1 MAGTALRSPCGGD
14 GQKIRSRG
22 AAAGT
27 WPRPFPASSAGLCA
41 AGSRGRVPR
50 GWATAAAVRV
60 ARVADPAGR
69 GWRRV
74 RNADMPRSSS
84 PSSTAPPRKPFDG
97 PRRPVP
103 RSPVRPVRV
112 ALRRGRRHRND
123 AAPRIRCSVP
133 DHPEA
138 SPVRT
143 RLPSPARA
151 RGRSGLPGRRGPGAG
166 TSVRA
171 LRAGRPAHPVRR
183 GPGSGPRRRGSS
195 PAPAAG
201 AGTADGAR
209 TPGRV
214 AVRSPFT
221 CMAHRSRAA
230 RGSRPRSNPGRP
242 RTPGRPSHH
251 PAQSPDRTGTD
262 DAPLGPPGPEG
273 DA

>member
-22 AAAGT
+22 AGAGGGPSRFPLRRRACAPPGPAAAFHAGGRRLLPSASPVWRTLPAAGGAASGPAACRG
-27 WPRPFPASSAGLCA
+27 PRRRPQHPFPVSLL
-41 AGSRGRVPR
+41 
-50 GWATAAAVRV
+50 TARV
-60 ARVADPAGR
+60 ARWTA
-69 GWRRV
+69 RRCG
-74 RNADMPRSSS
+74 PSGTRS
-84 PSSTAPPRKPFDG
+84 
-97 PRRPVP
+97 
-103 RSPVRPVRV
+103 
-112 ALRRGRRHRND
+112 
-123 AAPRIRCSVP
+123 AA
-133 DHPEA
+133 
-138 SPVRT
+138 
-143 RLPSPARA
+143 
-151 RGRSGLPGRRGPGAG
+151 GAG
-166 TSVRA
+166 TGTTRPRGSAVRY
-171 LRAGRPAHPVRR
+171 RAASKRPPCGRGCPHPRERGGAPRFPAGGGRAPGRPGGARRPGRPADPVRR

-201 AGTADGAR
+201 TGTADGAR